1 MGRAR
6 LQHSLHQRKVIYA
19 ATVALWHPGAI
30 VQAQHL
36 TSSKDVWEVK
46 LSCYL
51 QVGSIS
57 YYACGPVPEVVN
69 GPPEAQP
76 LAGGLTQ
83 KG

>member
-1 MGRAR
+1 MGRAG
-6 LQHSLHQRKVIYA
+6 LQRSLHQRKVIYA
-19 ATVALWHPGAI
+19 VAVALWHPGAI

-36 TSSKDVWEVK
+36 TSSKDVWRVK

-51 QVGSIS
+51 RVGSIS
-57 YYACGPVPEVVN
+57 YSDCRPVPEVVN

>member
-1 MGRAR
+1 MGRAG
-6 LQHSLHQRKVIYA
+6 LQRSLRQQKVIYA
-19 ATVALWHPGAI
+19 AAVALWHPGAI
-30 VQAQHL
+30 VWSQHL
-36 TSSKDVWEVK
+36 TSSKDVWGLK

-51 QVGSIS
+51 RVGSIS
-57 YYACGPVPEVVN
+57 YSAFGPVPEVVN